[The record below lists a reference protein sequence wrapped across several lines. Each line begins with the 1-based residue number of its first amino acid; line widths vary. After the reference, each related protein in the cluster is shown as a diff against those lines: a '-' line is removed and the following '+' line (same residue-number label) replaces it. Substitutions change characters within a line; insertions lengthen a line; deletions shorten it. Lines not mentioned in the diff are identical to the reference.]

1 MVRLFL
7 IWILLLSLITLSLY
21 AADKGRAQRGKWRIA
36 EKTLY
41 LFGLLGGAVGG
52 ILGMRLCHH
61 KTKHPSFWFVNIL
74 GILLHTALLVLFAI
88 KGWW

>member
-7 IWILLLSLITLSLY
+7 IWILLLSLITLALY

-52 ILGMRLCHH
+52 ILGMRICRH
-61 KTKHPSFWFVNIL
+61 KTKHPKFTI
-74 GILLHTALLVLFAI
+74 GIPIILLFSMKCAKWESEAT
-88 KGWW
+88 